1 MRIGG
6 EGATNGATIG
16 YDRGFCFPLCLVNP
30 FVMKPL
36 RQQNRP
42 VISYV
47 PRVEPAPP
55 EHAVKMDHFR
65 DVWILRG
72 KYVAF
77 LLMGSISV
85 AHRHSACRS
94 RRSAGLTRCV
104 RKVRLK
110 PESAAEIKPL
120 NDQRFFLCLP
130 FSDAPVRLLPRY
142 RRSTC
147 RSGAATGW
155 SASRRSLSR

>member
-77 LLMGSISV
+77 LLMGE
-85 AHRHSACRS
+85 HF
-94 RRSAGLTRCV
+94 RRSPAFSVPESAQRWANRCV

-110 PESAAEIKPL
+110 PESAAEIKKPL
-120 NDQRFFLCLP
+120 NDQRFFC
-130 FSDAPVRLLPRY
+130 ACRLAMRQFGFFLAIEDRLVGLAQPLAGQRP
-142 RRSTC
+142 
-147 RSGAATGW
+147 GGH
-155 SASRRSLSR
+155 

>member
-16 YDRGFCFPLCLVNP
+16 YDRGFCFPLC
-30 FVMKPL
+30 F
-36 RQQNRP
+36 
-42 VISYV
+42 V

-77 LLMGSISV
+77 LLMGE
-85 AHRHSACRS
+85 HF
-94 RRSAGLTRCV
+94 RRSPAFSV
-104 RKVRLK
+104 
-110 PESAAEIKPL
+110 PESAQRWANQVRQEGEIE
-120 NDQRFFLCLP
+120 
-130 FSDAPVRLLPRY
+130 A
-142 RRSTC
+142 
-147 RSGAATGW
+147 
-155 SASRRSLSR
+155 

>member
-77 LLMGSISV
+77 LLMGE
-85 AHRHSACRS
+85 HF
-94 RRSAGLTRCV
+94 RRSPAFSVPESAQRWANRCV

-110 PESAAEIKPL
+110 PESAAEIKKPL
-120 NDQRFFLCLP
+120 NDQRFFC
-130 FSDAPVRLLPRY
+130 ACRLAMRQFGFFLTIEDRLVGLAQPLAGQRP
-142 RRSTC
+142 
-147 RSGAATGW
+147 GGH
-155 SASRRSLSR
+155 

>member
-6 EGATNGATIG
+6 RGATNGPTIG

-77 LLMGSISV
+77 LLMGEHFRRSPAFSV
-85 AHRHSACRS
+85 PESA
-94 RRSAGLTRCV
+94 SAGLTRCV

-110 PESAAEIKPL
+110 PESAAEIKKPL
-120 NDQRFFLCLP
+120 IISGFFVLT
-130 FSDAPVRLLPRY
+130 V
-142 RRSTC
+142 
-147 RSGAATGW
+147 
-155 SASRRSLSR
+155 

>member
-6 EGATNGATIG
+6 RGATNGPTIG

-77 LLMGSISV
+77 LLMGSIF
-85 AHRHSACRS
+85 AARQRSACRS
-94 RRSAGLTRCV
+94 RPSAGLTRCV

-110 PESAAEIKPL
+110 PESAAEIKKPL
-120 NDQRFFLCLP
+120 IISGFFVLT
-130 FSDAPVRLLPRY
+130 V
-142 RRSTC
+142 
-147 RSGAATGW
+147 
-155 SASRRSLSR
+155 